1 MKKIYIIFLLLL
13 TLIFVSC
20 TMENNADENHLNVS
34 VDDSEI
40 VERSESISDIIVEEF
55 GIDDATTIIFNEYA
69 LVSVKIAY
77 NDDITQNHIDNI
89 TSKVLSFDDSIDEVL
104 ITDDSK
110 IFREI
115 DNIVFNL
122 LQGKEYKDYLDD
134 INEIFNNLSSSTS

>member
-1 MKKIYIIFLLLL
+1 MKKKYIILLLVL
-13 TLIFVSC
+13 TLVFVSC
-20 TMENNADENHLNVS
+20 TMENNDDENHLDVS

-40 VERSESISDIIVEEF
+40 VERSEAISDTIVEEF

-77 NDDITQNHIDNI
+77 NEDITQDHIDNI
-89 TSKVLSFDDSIDEVL
+89 TNKVLNFDDSVEEVL

-115 DNIVFNL
+115 DDIVFNL
-122 LQGKEYKDYLDD
+122 LQGNEYKDFLDD
-134 INEIFNNLSSSTS
+134 INEIFNSLSSSTS